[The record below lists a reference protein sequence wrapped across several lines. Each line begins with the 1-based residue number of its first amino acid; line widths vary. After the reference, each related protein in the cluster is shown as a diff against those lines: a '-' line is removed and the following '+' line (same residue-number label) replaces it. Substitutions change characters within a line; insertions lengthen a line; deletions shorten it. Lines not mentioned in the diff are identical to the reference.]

1 MIACACFSDLLTS
14 RCSHAWRFKTCMH
27 ACVLWRAQVLLM
39 MWSDHFE
46 WEQQDSFQFLELF
59 SGAAHTSRAWS
70 RPEYTCTRLCSCSW
84 QSRWSRWGSAV
95 ASMLPPTTSWL
106 VSRLVHQN
114 AMTFSRQLDSCPML
128 SVMRNQQLHLH
139 ACIVALLLRVACYAC
154 LQLAPGCLGLVAP
167 DCRSWGT
174 PARGSSWR
182 NALNVLGI
190 GRQFVLDG
198 NLMASRCLG
207 TIADKSWMLHAFDI
221 YSALLMHACMH
232 AWLRQPRTVLCCLL
246 ILSQHAFFLVEQPRQ
261 SLLFGYYRW
270 QWLQERISWASLTSR
285 SMIAC
290 MHAWHSTLQFIDTLD
305 PGLGI
310 RGVVLAYE
318 IWIRF
323 SKAVAVEEQLALCGT
338 TGLGQTSSFRAASED
353 HSEDS

>member
-1 MIACACFSDLLTS
+1 M
-14 RCSHAWRFKTCMH
+14 
-27 ACVLWRAQVLLM
+27 
-39 MWSDHFE
+39 
-46 WEQQDSFQFLELF
+46 
-59 SGAAHTSRAWS
+59 
-70 RPEYTCTRLCSCSW
+70 
-84 QSRWSRWGSAV
+84 

-207 TIADKSWMLHAFDI
+207 TIADKS
-221 YSALLMHACMH
+221 
-232 AWLRQPRTVLCCLL
+232 
-246 ILSQHAFFLVEQPRQ
+246 
-261 SLLFGYYRW
+261 
-270 QWLQERISWASLTSR
+270 
-285 SMIAC
+285 
-290 MHAWHSTLQFIDTLD
+290 
-305 PGLGI
+305 
-310 RGVVLAYE
+310 
-318 IWIRF
+318 
-323 SKAVAVEEQLALCGT
+323 
-338 TGLGQTSSFRAASED
+338 
-353 HSEDS
+353 